1 LHFLHAALD
10 PENMARTPTWNR
22 GTPIGMPH
30 VAGLT
35 VNYSPCHS
43 QSLKVFVG
51 DKPLQPDRHYLV
63 AGTDMEFEDY
73 VGYLSLAPA
82 QINYEMPTI
91 MPEVLEDYIARHTPI
106 GLMDQRFF
114 FLEE

>member
-1 LHFLHAALD
+1 
-10 PENMARTPTWNR
+10 
-22 GTPIGMPH
+22 MPH

-35 VNYSPCHS
+35 VYRSLSAP
-43 QSLKVFVG
+43 QTLKVFVG

-73 VGYLSLAPA
+73 VGYLSLATTP
-82 QINYEMPTI
+82 IDYEMPTI

-106 GLMDQRFF
+106 GSLDQRFF